1 MSFPHLQ
8 IWIRICVHLLLF
20 ITLGVHSSKFDV
32 NPVTDDISRLS
43 VLVRRTRCCCALHSV
58 TVEGRVTFFMLCCSS
73 LCSTGRTVRRIIIEN
88 HTHKAVPLLVIA
100 GIDEGNSPMR
110 QIHSSDSVVHLQIGQ
125 FSPFWQRKL
134 FLFPLENRTCRFNPL
149 TLFLVFFFA
158 FSSEK
163 QHS

>member
-43 VLVRRTRCCCALHSV
+43 VLVRRTRCSCALHSV
-58 TVEGRVTFFMLCCSS
+58 TCANDTVEGRVTFFMLCCSS

-88 HTHKAVPLLVIA
+88 HTHKAVLLLVIT

-134 FLFPLENRTCRFNPL
+134 FLFPLENWTCL
-149 TLFLVFFFA
+149 FFFA